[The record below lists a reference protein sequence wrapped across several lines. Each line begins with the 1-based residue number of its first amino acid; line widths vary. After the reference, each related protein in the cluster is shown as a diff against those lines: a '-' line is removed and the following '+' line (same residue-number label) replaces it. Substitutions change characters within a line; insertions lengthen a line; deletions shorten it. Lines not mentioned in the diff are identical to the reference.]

1 MEFVQNNGSYLG
13 QFISF
18 SIILQETVLFKL
30 I

>member
-1 MEFVQNNGSYLG
+1 MECVQNIESYLG

-18 SIILQETVLFKL
+18 SFILQETVLFKL